1 MKHKVVLH
9 FSKEIWDKPIIYK
22 LIKEYD
28 LIVNILKASVL
39 PKRESYLI
47 LELEGDSNIYRQG
60 IDYLKECGV
69 VVDSIDQDIKRD
81 EDICTHCGA
90 CTAICPTNAL
100 SINRDTMEVLFDSEL
115 CSGCELCVPVC
126 PPRAMEVFIA

>member
-1 MKHKVVLH
+1 
-9 FSKEIWDKPIIYK
+9 
-22 LIKEYD
+22 
-28 LIVNILKASVL
+28 
-39 PKRESYLI
+39 
-47 LELEGDSNIYRQG
+47 
-60 IDYLKECGV
+60 V